1 MIEPKVAIEEYVT
14 ILDKAENGPVVDLNE
29 WDQVYIYQTIK
40 ELIKK
45 YDIKVDVQDPGVPS
59 DDDMADRVFAA
70 AMDLAVQS
78 GVYCTDTQRQIIFT
92 RDELEKVLARVPE
105 QVQIGE
111 GSETRVIRKRTVDQE
126 GHVTIGGGFWGVV
139 VPEELLLPMTTA
151 YAMIEEND
159 FLCTGA
165 LRTTYGKPIRA
176 FSPWDTLACWQEM
189 RTTFEAVGRAGR
201 PRMTV
206 SGPNTSASAIGTVT
220 TVTHG
225 CVRPSDYG
233 SVAFMSELKVSYDD
247 LIRTCHYVQTNS
259 FAHNFYNPIY
269 GGYAGGAEGVAVAQ
283 VAGFILMKATLFGD
297 AFNAGPSHAH
307 MSTNT
312 FPPLIPAQALAHQ
325 ALSRNTNITCANF
338 TRPNAGPGEKDLL
351 YEIAAYQLALV
362 TSGVE
367 IATGVQT
374 ATGRHEAHCSPLEV
388 RFLIRVVRAAEKM
401 TRKEADPI
409 VKKLIGL
416 YKDGQKEQKIG
427 KPFPEVYDLET
438 LEPTVEWQ
446 SVVDEVIEE
455 LEDLGLKI

>member
-1 MIEPKVAIEEYVT
+1 MNEPKVMIDEFVN
-14 ILDKAENGPVVDLNE
+14 ILNKAETGPMVDINE

-40 ELIKK
+40 DLVKK
-45 YDIKVDVQDPGVPS
+45 YDIQLDVKDPGVPS
-59 DDDMADRVFAA
+59 DDDLADRVFEA

-78 GVYCTDTQRQIIFT
+78 GVYCTDTQRQMVFT
-92 RDELEKVLARVPE
+92 REELEQVLARVPE
-105 QVQIGE
+105 EVQIGE
-111 GSETRVIRKRTVDQE
+111 GSETRVIKKRMVDQE

-139 VPEELLLPMTTA
+139 VPEDLLVPMTMA
-151 YAMIEEND
+151 YAQIEEND

-189 RTTFEAVGRAGR
+189 RATFEAVERAGR
-201 PRMTV
+201 PGMTV

-247 LIRTCHYVQTNS
+247 LIRACHYVQTNS

-269 GGYAGGAEGVAVAQ
+269 GGYAGGAEGVAVAH
-283 VAGFILMKATLFGD
+283 VAGFILMKATLFGE

-351 YEIAAYQLALV
+351 YEIAAYQLATV

-388 RFLIRVVRAAEKM
+388 RFLIRAARAAEKM

-409 VKKLIGL
+409 VKKLIAL
-416 YKDGQKEQKIG
+416 YKDEQKENKIG
-427 KPFPEVYDLET
+427 KAFPEVYDMES
-438 LEPTVEWQ
+438 LEPTPEWQ
-446 SVVDEVIEE
+446 SVFDEVVEE
-455 LEDLGLKI
+455 LDTLGLKI

>member
-1 MIEPKVAIEEYVT
+1 MIEPKVPIDEFLN
-14 ILDKAENGPVVDLNE
+14 ILDKAENGPMVDINE

-40 ELIKK
+40 DLVEK
-45 YDIKVDVQDPGVPS
+45 YDIKVDIQDPGVPS
-59 DDDMADRVFAA
+59 DDDMADRVFEA

-92 RDELEKVLARVPE
+92 REELEQVLARVPDE
-105 QVQIGE
+105 VRIGQGPDE
-111 GSETRVIRKRTVDQE
+111 RIIRKRNVDQE

-139 VPEELLLPMTTA
+139 VPEELMVPMTIA
-151 YAMIEEND
+151 YAQIKEND

-165 LRTTYGKPIRA
+165 LKSTYGKPIRA

-189 RTTFEAVGRAGR
+189 RLTFEALKKAGR
-201 PRMTV
+201 PDMVV

-220 TVTHG
+220 TLTHG

-259 FAHNFYNPIY
+259 FAHNFYNPIF

-283 VAGFILMKATLFGD
+283 VAGFILMKATLFGES
-297 AFNAGPSHAH
+297 FNAGPSHAH

-388 RFLIRVVRAAEKM
+388 RFLIRVARAAEKM
-401 TRKEADPI
+401 TRQEADPL
-409 VKKLIGL
+409 VKQLIGL
-416 YKDGQKEQKIG
+416 YKDGQKENKIG
-427 KPFPEVYDLET
+427 KPFPEVYDLDT
-438 LEPTVEWQ
+438 LEPTPEWMAVYEQ
-446 SVVDEVIEE
+446 VINE
-455 LEDLGLKI
+455 LGDMGLNI